1 MNDKKAKFEKM
12 MKAVGV
18 ELKSDEKDAVDSKS
32 DLRISFCD
40 DDN

>member
-18 ELKSDEKDAVDSKS
+18 ELKSDEKDAKS
-32 DLRISFCD
+32 QLD
-40 DDN
+40 

>member
-1 MNDKKAKFEKM
+1 YHC
-12 MKAVGV
+12 
-18 ELKSDEKDAVDSKS
+18 VDSKS